1 MSTFFLGDIMSY
13 MNKTTKTVRTFY
25 LYVVALLSLIF
36 LAVGIGNL
44 ANTTLKAT
52 IFKEAEKRDYSVCYS
67 YPYYVSSVDLK
78 SLEGATENQTEKIE
92 AMIRDYDSWQERNTG
107 EACYRSEREKRM
119 VDSLTMI
126 IIALPLYIFHWMI
139 IRREKRENE

>member
-1 MSTFFLGDIMSY
+1 

-25 LYVVALLSLIF
+25 LYTVSLLSLIF

-52 IFKEAEKRDYSVCYS
+52 IFKDAEKRDYSHCYN
-67 YPYYVSSVDLK
+67 YPYYISSF
-78 SLEGATENQTEKIE
+78 EEKELSGTTIE
-92 AMIRDYDSWQERNTG
+92 QQEKVEMMLRDYESWKKENTG
-107 EACYRSEREKRM
+107 ESCYRSEREKKI

-126 IIALPLYIFHWMI
+126 IISLPLYVFHWAV
-139 IRREKRENE
+139 IRKEKREEV

>member
-1 MSTFFLGDIMSY
+1 MSTFFLSGRISY

>member
-1 MSTFFLGDIMSY
+1 MK
-13 MNKTTKTVRTFY
+13 KTTKTVRIFY
-25 LYVVALLSLIF
+25 LYVVSLLSLIF

-78 SLEGATENQTEKIE
+78 NLEGLTANQNERIE
-92 AMIRDYDSWQERNTG
+92 SMIRDYESWQERNTG

-126 IIALPLYIFHWMI
+126 LVALPLYIFHWAI
-139 IRREKRENE
+139 IRREKRENEN

>member
-1 MSTFFLGDIMSY
+1 MSTFLSDGRINY

-78 SLEGATENQTEKIE
+78 TLEGVTENQTEKIE

-119 VDSLTMI
+119 VDALTMI